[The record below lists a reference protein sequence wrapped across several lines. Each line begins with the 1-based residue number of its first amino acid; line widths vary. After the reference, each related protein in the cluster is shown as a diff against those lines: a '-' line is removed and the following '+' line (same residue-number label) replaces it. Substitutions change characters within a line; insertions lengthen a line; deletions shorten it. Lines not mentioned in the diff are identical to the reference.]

1 MAINTFLVAL
11 APVLSNDE
19 SMRFPAVL
27 LFWDLSILCTYLAS
41 MIFNWW
47 PFETIVYNYSIDNS
61 GGLQGLVAVS
71 VMNCILL
78 ATYIALVVVDIRR
91 VHRKRIALK
100 AGLKSKHYEP
110 SIELPVRGANVEDPD
125 PTALTARFVPSVKS
139 VEGASAQHVRDF
151 I

>member
-1 MAINTFLVAL
+1 
-11 APVLSNDE
+11 
-19 SMRFPAVL
+19 
-27 LFWDLSILCTYLAS
+27 

-47 PFETIVYNYSIDNS
+47 PFETIVYNYSIDNA

-110 SIELPVRGANVEDPD
+110 SIELPVRGANVGDPD
-125 PTALTARFVPSVKS
+125 PMASTARFVPSVKS
-139 VEGASAQHVRDF
+139 VEGAPAQHGRDF